1 MLLSKG
7 GCQPCLSGPFQRCS
21 SWHVA
26 TFPYAKKPISWSP
39 KRLRPLANG
48 FLDDDIKAHS
58 PLNPSKDLINPDFA
72 PTPASARTWS
82 ATDMATFWITL
93 VISIPTYMLA
103 ASLMDLGMVCVCVCV
118 CVLLGNSITLLPMQ
132 LNGHPGVKFGVPFPV
147 LSRSSF
153 GIVGA
158 NVPSITRALVACGW
172 FGIQTWVGGNC
183 IYQILALLD
192 SAGWAVKTAGGFGPM
207 LSAPSLFS
215 PGMPKAG
222 QFWGVFW
229 PAVTAQVSFWGT
241 LCLNIPD
248 FTRYAYNQRAQWLGQ
263 AIGLPLTM
271 VLFTFLGVAVTS
283 ASAVIYGAPI
293 TDPVQLLGK
302 MEGTLPICLSLF
314 GLTAATLTTNVAAN
328 IVAPA
333 NAFINVS
340 PKNIT
345 FQAGALLTA
354 SLGAVIQPWKLVSS
368 TSSFISTWLCGYSVF
383 LGPVIGIILSD
394 YYIVRK
400 RELDL
405 DSLYQQGELSAYWY
419 KGGWNPAAL
428 AALAAGVLPCLPGL
442 LQQTNTLTG
451 LPPFWGALYSCAWF
465 IGVTV
470 SSLVYVMLMAA
481 PGKQKSSS
489 QASAY

>member
-1 MLLSKG
+1 
-7 GCQPCLSGPFQRCS
+7 
-21 SWHVA
+21 
-26 TFPYAKKPISWSP
+26 
-39 KRLRPLANG
+39 
-48 FLDDDIKAHS
+48 
-58 PLNPSKDLINPDFA
+58 
-72 PTPASARTWS
+72 
-82 ATDMATFWITL
+82 MATFWITL

-103 ASLMDLGMVCVCVCV
+103 ASLMDLGMAWQQALVT
-118 CVLLGNSITLLPMQ
+118 VLVGNSITLLPMQ

-147 LSRSSF
+147 LARSSF

-172 FGIQTWVGGNC
+172 FGIQTWVGGSC

-192 SAGWAVKTAGGFGPM
+192 KTVASAPALPGLGISLPQLACFAFFWATQVWVVLRGMESIRVLERYSAPVLIFLSLLLLGWAVQTAGGFGPM

-229 PAVTAQVSFWGT
+229 PAVTAQVSFWAT
-241 LCLNIPD
+241 LSLNIPD
-248 FTRYAYNQRAQWLGQ
+248 FTRYAHSQRAQALGQ

-333 NAFINVS
+333 NAFINIS

-354 SLGAVIQPWKLVSS
+354 SLGAIIQPWKLVSS

-405 DSLYQQGELSAYWY
+405 DSLYQKGERSAYWY

-442 LQQTNTLTG
+442 LQQTGSLSG
-451 LPPFWGALYSCAWF
+451 LSSFWGALYSCAWF
-465 IGVTV
+465 VGVLV
-470 SSLVYVMLMAA
+470 SSLVYVMLMA
-481 PGKQKSSS
+481 PGSHRSSV
-489 QASAY
+489 QAASY